1 MADQELYISDLPDS
15 VTTVARP
22 PGGSRAPT
30 AVPARR
36 HGTSLAV
43 GEEDAPT
50 TLAVGEE
57 GDYDDEPTTL
67 AVGEEGDYDEPTTLA
82 VGEEG
87 EEGPTTLAIGE
98 EGDDDY

>member
-57 GDYDDEPTTL
+57 GDYD
-67 AVGEEGDYDEPTTLA
+67 EPTTLA